1 MSTPN
6 QSLAEVVAVLP
17 AAGNGSRMQSDR
29 PKQYLSIGGK
39 TILEHTVAAL
49 LRHPRIQRV
58 MIAISADDRY
68 FPELPLATDPRIQ
81 VVTGGRQRADSVLAG
96 LLQLPHTDWVL
107 VHDAARPCLH
117 QDDLSRLLALTGQ
130 SEVGGIL
137 AAPVRDTMKRSRD
150 GVIDHTVER
159 EALWHALTPQLF
171 PLALLRGCLERALR
185 EGATVTDEASA
196 LEYCGYR
203 PRIVPGRAD
212 NIKVT
217 RPEDLAL
224 AEFYLTHRPD
234 HHQQDNKG
242 A

>member
-6 QSLAEVVAVLP
+6 HAVAEVVAVLP
-17 AAGNGSRMQSDR
+17 AAGNGSRMLSDR
-29 PKQYLSIGGK
+29 PKQYLSIGTK

-49 LRHPRIQRV
+49 LRQPRIQRII
-58 MIAISADDRY
+58 IAISADDPY
-68 FPELPLATDPRIQ
+68 FSALPLASDPRIQ
-81 VVTGGRQRADSVLAG
+81 VVNGGRQRADSVLAG
-96 LLQLPHTDWVL
+96 LQQVQQADWVL

-117 QDDLSRLLALTGQ
+117 QDDLSRLLLLTGQ

-150 GVIDHTVER
+150 GRIDHTVER

-171 PLALLRGCLERALR
+171 PLALLRSCLERALR
-185 EGATVTDEASA
+185 EGATITDEASA
-196 LEYCGYR
+196 LEYCGYL
-203 PRIVPGRAD
+203 PQIVPGRAD

-224 AEFYLTHRPD
+224 AEFYLTRSL
-234 HHQQDNKG
+234 DND
-242 A
+242 